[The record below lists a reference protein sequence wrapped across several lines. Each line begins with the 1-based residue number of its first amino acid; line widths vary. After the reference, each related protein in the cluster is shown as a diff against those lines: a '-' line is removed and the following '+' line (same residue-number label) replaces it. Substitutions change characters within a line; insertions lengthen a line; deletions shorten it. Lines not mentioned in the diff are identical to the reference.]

1 MLQAAVTVI
10 WCVSMVILFIDVI
23 IIIRRYSSA
32 FESTKLANP
41 GVFYLSSLLGGIA
54 AFIGIVATLSG
65 AWTPLIP
72 NDSGSVSILG
82 ATVAYGAWFYWIAGI
97 AIVSFI
103 AGAVL
108 YLVGRRSGG
117 ASDADALATAA
128 QPGS

>member
-1 MLQAAVTVI
+1 MGSL
-10 WCVSMVILFIDVI
+10 
-23 IIIRRYSSA
+23 RRALGSRSRSRRFSGA
-32 FESTKLANP
+32 FESTKLAHP

-72 NDSGSVSILG
+72 NDSGSISILG
-82 ATVAYGAWFYWIAGI
+82 ATIAYGAWFYWIAGI
-97 AIVSFI
+97 AIVSLI

-117 ASDADALATAA
+117 SAEAETLATAR
-128 QPGS
+128 